1 MRRKEKE
8 ITDIREIEAIMQ
20 KAEVCRLGLAVD
32 NTPYVVPVNYGYEN
46 HCLYIHC
53 AKQGRKID
61 MIRQNNRVCFEM
73 DIEAKIWDRDK
84 PACDSSSSY
93 RSVIGYGQAF
103 LSEDFEEKKQAL
115 DIIMKH
121 YSDRDSFQY
130 LEEEVDNVGII
141 KIVIHQLSGKKS
153 GDQSTF

>member
-8 ITDIREIEAIMQ
+8 IKDIHEIEAIIQ
-20 KAEVCRLGLAVD
+20 KADVCRLGLAAD

-46 HCLYIHC
+46 NCLYIHC

-61 MIRQNNRVCFEM
+61 MIRQNNRICFEM
-73 DIEAKIWDRDK
+73 DIEAKIWNRDK
-84 PACDSSSSY
+84 PACNCSSSY
-93 RSVIGYGQAF
+93 RSVIGYGKAV
-103 LSEDFEEKKQAL
+103 LLEDFEEKKQAL

-130 LEEEVDNVGII
+130 PEEAVENVGII
-141 KIVIHQLSGKKS
+141 KIVIDQLSGKKS
-153 GDQSTF
+153 AG